1 MVGERTNAHRH
12 GSVDFHEGR
21 GGDTPAAAGALVR
34 LDYLSDIGEFESEI
48 VRDVLRAIAA
58 REPELAVT

>member
-1 MVGERTNAHRH
+1 MVAARTDAHRH

-21 GGDTPAAAGALVR
+21 GGDTRAAAGALVR
-34 LDYLSDIGEFESEI
+34 LDYLSDIGELESG
-48 VRDVLRAIAA
+48 DVLHVIAA